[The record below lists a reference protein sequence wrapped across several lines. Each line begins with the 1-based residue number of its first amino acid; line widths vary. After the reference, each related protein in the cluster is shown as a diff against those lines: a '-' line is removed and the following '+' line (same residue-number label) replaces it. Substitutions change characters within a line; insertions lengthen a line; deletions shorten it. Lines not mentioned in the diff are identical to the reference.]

1 MKIVQNKARDSG
13 DNINQ
18 YCLENCHLL
27 PISKEQVNLIE
38 IPPEQSLSKQNEPA
52 KTSSVVGI
60 IILIMLVWVGIIS
73 CLRIAK
79 INKELR
85 NNTATDSLDKSN
97 KSCNKFNSIP
107 CTKCKYFHNNYHLKC
122 AVNPSKV
129 LQPEAK
135 ECLDYSLRP
144 QKKFFGLD
152 KFIDNNR
159 EIR

>member
-1 MKIVQNKARDSG
+1 MEIVQNKARDSG
-13 DNINQ
+13 DNINY

-27 PISKEQVNLIE
+27 PVSREQVNLIE
-38 IPPEQSLSKQNEPA
+38 ISSEQLLLKQNNNT
-52 KTSSVVGI
+52 KTSSIVGI
-60 IILIMLVWVGIIS
+60 IIIIMLVWLGIIS
-73 CLRIAK
+73 CLRIVK

-85 NNTATDSLDKSN
+85 NHTDTGSRDNSN

-135 ECLDYSLRP
+135 ECLDYSFRP
-144 QKKFFGLD
+144 HKKLFGLD

-159 EIR
+159 DIR